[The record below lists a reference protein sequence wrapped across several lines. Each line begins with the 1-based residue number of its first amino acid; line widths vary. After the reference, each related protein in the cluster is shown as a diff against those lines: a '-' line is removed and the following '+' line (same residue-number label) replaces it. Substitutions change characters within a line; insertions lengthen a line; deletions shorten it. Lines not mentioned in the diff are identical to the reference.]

1 MKFEFTAPHR
11 IIFGLGTLQQVG
23 KIAAALGSRALVV
36 TGVAAA
42 RVRPLLE
49 LLAGEGIGH
58 VLYLVE
64 SEPTVAM
71 AQEAAGLAQRE
82 GCTFVIGIGGGSAM
96 DTAKAA
102 AALLTNPGDP
112 YNHLEVVGQGKP
124 LRSTPAPWIAIPTT
138 AGTGSE
144 VTRNAV
150 LLSEPHKVKVSLRS
164 AYMLAHVAIVDPEL
178 TVSAPPAVTASTGL
192 DALTQLLEP
201 LVSSK
206 ATPITDALCREA
218 LPRVAWALPRVYA
231 DGSDLKAREQMA
243 YASLSGG
250 LALANSGLGAVHGIA
265 GPFGGAFH
273 APHGAVCA
281 ALLAPITAVNLQA
294 LAARA
299 PDSPALARY
308 GEAAALCTG
317 NSGAMAAELVE
328 WLRALVAKLNIPG
341 LATYDFGEADF
352 DTLIP
357 QSQAASSMKGN
368 PIILTDDELR
378 QALRAAL

>member
-1 MKFEFTAPHR
+1 VKFEFTAPHR

-102 AALLTNPGDP
+102 AAFLTNPGDP
-112 YNHLEVVGQGKP
+112 YDHLEVVGRSQP